1 MEATVRNGLAKNI
14 GVCNFNSALLRDLIA
29 GADVPPAV
37 LQIELHPYNQQ
48 PKLVRFAQEQGLV
61 VTGFS
66 PLGAGSYVE
75 LDMASASDSALHDP
89 TIKQIASKYQVA
101 PAQVMLR
108 WGIQRGVSVV
118 PKSTKSE
125 RLRQN
130 LDVASFNLDD
140 DDMQAIAKLDQ
151 GRRYNDPGVF
161 AEGMGAF
168 LPIYD

>member
-1 MEATVRNGLAKNI
+1 MFPQDAFCGTTLAHCPDCCCCI
-14 GVCNFNSALLRDLIA
+14 LIC
-29 GADVPPAV
+29 
-37 LQIELHPYNQQ
+37 
-48 PKLVRFAQEQGLV
+48 
-61 VTGFS
+61 
-66 PLGAGSYVE
+66 PLTLA
-75 LDMASASDSALHDP
+75 MH
-89 TIKQIASKYQVA
+89 QVA